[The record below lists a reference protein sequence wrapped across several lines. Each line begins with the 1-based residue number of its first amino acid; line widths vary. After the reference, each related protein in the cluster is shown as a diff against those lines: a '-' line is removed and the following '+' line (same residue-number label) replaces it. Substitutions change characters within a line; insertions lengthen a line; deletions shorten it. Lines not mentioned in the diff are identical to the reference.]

1 MEKENNVNLK
11 EKSKKKKI
19 VLIVLITVLAI
30 LILSFTSY
38 ILYKKVYLDINKL
51 NIKLNGDK
59 AITLK
64 LDEEYKELGA
74 KASFRNKSLT
84 NNIKVKGSVD
94 TKKVGEYKLTYI
106 VKKENL
112 KKELTRTIKV
122 IDDVNP
128 VITLTGDSKISLT
141 VGDDYK
147 EPGFVANDNYDGN
160 ITDKVVVTN
169 NIDKNK
175 KGNYEVVYKVSD
187 TSNNSFEIKREV
199 EYKEKVKS
207 LPNIGS
213 SASRIAVLNY
223 HFFYDENT
231 EKGNQSIFISTRK
244 FEEQLKYLKDNN
256 YKTLTMEEFRA
267 WMYGEINLPA
277 RSVLLT
283 VDDGAAGTGFHN
295 GNKLIPLLE
304 KYDVNA
310 TLFLITGW
318 WDKSNYV
325 SKNLGLESHTNDMH
339 TEGFCSGVTRGAK
352 MLCLSNEDVLKDL
365 NASVSILNSNRAFA
379 YPFYAYSDN
388 AIELLKQA
396 GFKLAFAGGNVK
408 ATRNSNKYKIPRYP
422 IQKGIT
428 LQEFIN
434 MIS

>member
-1 MEKENNVNLK
+1 MEKENSIDVKNN
-11 EKSKKKKI
+11 KKKKI
-19 VLIVLITVLAI
+19 LLISLII
-30 LILSFTSY
+30 LLSFLVLFFTCY
-38 ILYKKVYLDINKL
+38 ILYKNVYLDINKL
-51 NIKLNGDK
+51 SIKLNGDK
-59 AITLK
+59 NITLK
-64 LDEEYKELGA
+64 LDDEYKELGA
-74 KASFRNKSLT
+74 KASFRSKSLT
-84 NNIKVKGSVD
+84 NNIKLKGNVD
-94 TKKVGEYKLTYI
+94 TKKIGVYKITYI
-106 VKKENL
+106 IKKENL
-112 KKELTRTIKV
+112 IKELVRTINV
-122 IDDVNP
+122 IDDINP

-147 EPGFVANDNYDGN
+147 EPGYIANDNYDGD

-175 KGNYEVVYKVSD
+175 KGNYEVIYKVSD
-187 TSNNSFEIKREV
+187 TSNNSFEVKREV
-199 EYKEKVKS
+199 EYKEKVKL
-207 LPNIGS
+207 LPSNDS
-213 SASRIAVLNY
+213 TATRIAVLNY
-223 HFFYDENT
+223 HFFYDEAY
-231 EKGNQSIFISTRK
+231 EKGNQSIFISTKK

-267 WMYGEINLPA
+267 WMYGEIDLPK

-318 WDKSNYV
+318 WDKSNYQ

-339 TEGFCSGVTRGAK
+339 TEGLCKGVTRGAK

-388 AIELLKQA
+388 AIELLKQV
-396 GFKLAFAGGNVK
+396 GFKLAFIGGNVK

>member
-1 MEKENNVNLK
+1 MEKENNVNVK

-38 ILYKKVYLDINKL
+38 VLYKKVYLDINKL

-223 HFFYDENT
+223 HFFYDSKT
-231 EKGNQSIFISTRK
+231 EVCNELICEPVDK
-244 FEEQLKYLKDNN
+244 FREQLDYLRDNEFKVLTLNEFKD
-256 YKTLTMEEFRA
+256 
-267 WMYGEINLPA
+267 WMYGDIKLPKK
-277 RSVLLT
+277 SVLIT
-283 VDDGAAGTGFHN
+283 IDDGAAGTSKIN
-295 GNKLIPLLE
+295 GNKLIPILE
-304 KYDVNA
+304 EYKMPGS
-310 TLFLITGW
+310 LFLISAW
-318 WDKSNYV
+318 WKKENYI
-325 SKNLGLESHTNDMH
+325 SKYLTIESHGYDIHKQGKCGKAM
-339 TEGFCSGVTRGAK
+339 A
-352 MLCLSNEDVLKDL
+352 LCLSRENLLADLKKSL
-365 NASVSILNSNRAFA
+365 ENSDSNLAFA
-379 YPFYAYSDN
+379 YPFFSTNDKVSSTVK
-388 AIELLKQA
+388 EA
-396 GFKLAFAGGNVK
+396 GFKMAFIGGYKK
-408 ATRNSNKYKIPRYP
+408 ATRNDDLYHIPRYQ
-422 IQKGIT
+422 ILNTTDIETFK
-428 LQEFIN
+428 EYVN
-434 MIS
+434 